1 MGVSQFVLS
10 PKYYLG
16 DAIRDGMC
24 GHPASMENVINANK
38 ILMNTMQNDCKT
50 TILQHTCTTSKSSG
64 TNTAQYAN

>member
-10 PKYYLG
+10 TKYYLG

-38 ILMNTMQNDCKT
+38 ILRNTMQNT
-50 TILQHTCTTSKSSG
+50 STASKSSA
-64 TNTAQYAN
+64 TNTAQYGN

>member
-10 PKYYLG
+10 TKYYLG

-38 ILMNTMQNDCKT
+38 MLRNTTRNEE
-50 TILQHTCTTSKSSG
+50 TIWES
-64 TNTAQYAN
+64 NE